1 MENLLALP
9 ETLLALQAEEHSTRF
24 QNLYLRDLLSVKK
37 ETGRTS
43 AIHWRRSKAAELFW
57 AKNFHR
63 VRCTASRELRRFK
76 I

>member
-43 AIHWRRSKAAELFW
+43 AIH
-57 AKNFHR
+57 
-63 VRCTASRELRRFK
+63 
-76 I
+76 